1 MEHDSTEA
9 GTCLLSAVPVLK
21 QRWGSGLVRGVWAV
35 HGHWE
40 PLLGQTH
47 LGVHRLG
54 QQLSKSGPWPPS
66 LSIPWNLRDMQ
77 RTSQEWAGCS
87 ADTCGTN
94 CDGVSA
100 AVPAPHPDGQHPED
114 RPGRLPNLKRG
125 LVCARHPI
133 LHECKA
139 TVVGSG
145 WRGLGGRGPVL
156 RYSRHLELLGTLP
169 QPHSAG
175 PL

>member
-1 MEHDSTEA
+1 MPPQRSPCPEAEVGVRAGPRSVGCSWALGAPARADSA
-9 GTCLLSAVPVLK
+9 G
-21 QRWGSGLVRGVWAV
+21 
-35 HGHWE
+35 
-40 PLLGQTH
+40 
-47 LGVHRLG
+47 
-54 QQLSKSGPWPPS
+54 GPPFRTAALQEWSLAPS

-87 ADTCGTN
+87 ADTCGTD

-100 AVPAPHPDGQHPED
+100 AVPAPHLDGQHPED
-114 RPGRLPNLKRG
+114 RPGHLANLKRG